1 MKLLRVVRFD
11 ESDSRVYERAA
22 EDGEWAVPG
31 GFEFSQDSTE
41 TLVGKRRQAF
51 ANGFLGLAGFG
62 RSTFVAVASADEPMR
77 RRLVEILADHF
88 VDRYGA
94 PDRTAAL
101 PVAEEEVAFAAALC
115 ADYEPGTTLAVTREL
130 TVDGPRESFRRVAA
144 AEPGA
149 VQSIWSMFDDNGE
162 FR

>member
-1 MKLLRVVRFD
+1 MKLMRAVRFD
-11 ESDSRVYERAA
+11 DSDGRVFERAA

-31 GFEFSQDSTE
+31 GFEFADDTAE

-62 RSTFVAVASADEPMR
+62 RTTFVAVASADETIR
-77 RRLVEILADHF
+77 RRLVEALADHF

-94 PDRTAAL
+94 PNRGAAL
-101 PVAEEEVAFAAALC
+101 PVAEHEIAFAVELC
-115 ADYEPGTTLAVTREL
+115 AEYEAGTTLTVSREL
-130 TVDGPRESFRRVAA
+130 GPDGVRESFRRVAA
-144 AEPGA
+144 VEPGA
-149 VQSIWSMFDDNGE
+149 AQSLWSMFDEDGA

>member
-11 ESDSRVYERAA
+11 DSDARVFERAA

-31 GFEFSQDSTE
+31 GFEFAEDSAE
-41 TLVGKRRQAF
+41 SLVGKRRQAF

-62 RSTFVAVASADEPMR
+62 RSTFVAVASADEAIR
-77 RRLVEILADHF
+77 RRLAEALADHF

-94 PDRTAAL
+94 PGRTAAL
-101 PVAEEEVAFAAALC
+101 PVAEAEIAFAAELC
-115 ADYEPGTTLAVTREL
+115 AEYQVGTTLAVVREL
-130 TVDGPRESFRRVAA
+130 GPEGVREAFRRVAA

-149 VQSIWSMFDDNGE
+149 VQSIWSMFDEDGK

>member
-1 MKLLRVVRFD
+1 MKLPRVVRFD
-11 ESDSRVYERAA
+11 ESDSRVFEIAA

-31 GFEFSQDSTE
+31 GFEFSQVDAG

-51 ANGFLGLAGFG
+51 ANGFLGLASFG
-62 RSTFVAVASADEPMR
+62 RSTFVAVASADETVR

-88 VDRYGA
+88 VERYGA
-94 PDRTAAL
+94 PDRDAAL
-101 PVAEEEVAFAAALC
+101 PVAEDEVAFAAGLC
-115 ADYEPGTTLAVTREL
+115 AEYEAGTTLAVTREL
-130 TVDGPRESFRRVAA
+130 GPDGVREAFRRVAA

-149 VQSIWSMFDDNGE
+149 AQSIWSMFDEDGA

>member
-1 MKLLRVVRFD
+1 MRLPRVVRFD
-11 ESDSRVYERAA
+11 DSDGRVFERAA

-31 GFEFSQDSTE
+31 GFEFADDDAA

-51 ANGFLGLAGFG
+51 ANGFLGLASFG
-62 RSTFVAVASADEPMR
+62 RSTFVAVASADETVR
-77 RRLVEILADHF
+77 ARLVEALSRHF

-94 PDRTAAL
+94 PSPDAAR
-101 PVAEEEVAFAAALC
+101 PVAEQEIAFAAGLC
-115 ADYEPGTTLAVTREL
+115 EGYEAGTTLTVAREL
-130 TVDGPRESFRRVAA
+130 GTDGVRESFRRVAA

-149 VQSIWSMFDDNGE
+149 VQSIWSMFDEDGN

>member
-11 ESDSRVYERAA
+11 DSDGRVFERAA

-31 GFEFSQDSTE
+31 GFEFAGDTVD

-62 RSTFVAVASADEPMR
+62 RSTFVAVASADEATR
-77 RRLVEILADHF
+77 RRLAEALADHF

-94 PDRTAAL
+94 PDRAAAL
-101 PVAEEEVAFAAALC
+101 PVAEEELAFAAELC
-115 ADYEPGTTLAVTREL
+115 GEYEPGTTLAVTREL
-130 TVDGPRESFRRVAA
+130 GPDGVREAFRRVAA

-149 VQSIWSMFDDNGE
+149 VQSIWSMFDEDGN

>member
-11 ESDSRVYERAA
+11 DSDGRVFERAA

-31 GFEFSQDSTE
+31 GFEFAQDTAE

-62 RSTFVAVASADEPMR
+62 RSTFVAVASADEATR
-77 RRLVEILADHF
+77 RRLVEALADHF

-94 PDRTAAL
+94 PDRAAAL
-101 PVAEEEVAFAAALC
+101 PVAEEEIAFAGELC
-115 ADYEPGTTLAVTREL
+115 GEYEPGTTLAVTREL
-130 TVDGPRESFRRVAA
+130 GPDGVREAFRRVAA

-149 VQSIWSMFDDNGE
+149 VQSIWSMFDEDGK

>member
-11 ESDSRVYERAA
+11 DSDSRVFELAA

-31 GFEFSQDSTE
+31 GFEFSQDSAG

-62 RSTFVAVASADEPMR
+62 RSTFVAVASADETVR

-94 PDRTAAL
+94 PGREAAL
-101 PVAEEEVAFAAALC
+101 PVAEDEVAFAAALG
-115 ADYEPGTTLAVTREL
+115 AEYEPGTTLAVTREL
-130 TVDGPRESFRRVAA
+130 GADGVRESFRRIAA

-149 VQSIWSMFDDNGE
+149 AQSIWSMFDDDGK

>member
-1 MKLLRVVRFD
+1 MKLPRAVRFD
-11 ESDSRVYERAA
+11 DSDSRVFERAA

-31 GFEFSQDSTE
+31 GFEFANDSAD

-62 RSTFVAVASADEPMR
+62 RTTFVAVASADTAVRE
-77 RRLVEILADHF
+77 RLVGALAAHF

-94 PDRTAAL
+94 PSLEAAR
-101 PVAEEEVAFAAALC
+101 PVAEQEIAFAVELC
-115 ADYEPGTTLAVTREL
+115 AEYAVGTTLTVSREL
-130 TVDGPRESFRRVAA
+130 GDGGVRESFRRVATEA
-144 AEPGA
+144 PGA
-149 VQSIWSMFDDNGE
+149 AQSIWSMFDEDGK

>member
-11 ESDSRVYERAA
+11 DSDSRVFEQAA
-22 EDGEWAVPG
+22 EDGEWSVPG
-31 GFEFSQDSTE
+31 GFEFSQDSAE

-51 ANGFLGLAGFG
+51 ANGFLGLASFG
-62 RSTFVAVASADEPMR
+62 RSTFVAVASADAAVR
-77 RRLVEILADHF
+77 RRLVETLADHF

-94 PDRTAAL
+94 PDRAAAL
-101 PVAEEEVAFAAALC
+101 PVAEGEVAFAAGLC
-115 ADYEPGTTLAVTREL
+115 AEYEPGTTLAVVREFGP
-130 TVDGPRESFRRVAA
+130 DGVREAFRRIAA

-149 VQSIWSMFDDNGE
+149 VQSIWSMFDEDGK

>member
-1 MKLLRVVRFD
+1 MKLPRVVRFD
-11 ESDSRVYERAA
+11 DTDARVFELAA

-31 GFEFSQDSTE
+31 GFEFTGDTTE

-51 ANGFLGLAGFG
+51 ANGFLGLASFG
-62 RSTFVAVASADEPMR
+62 RSTFVAVASSDETTR
-77 RRLVEILADHF
+77 RRLADVLARHF

-94 PDRTAAL
+94 PGLDAAL
-101 PVAEEEVAFAAALC
+101 PVAEEELAFAAELC
-115 ADYEPGTTLAVTREL
+115 ADYEPGTTLSVVREL
-130 TVDGPRESFRRVAA
+130 GPDGVREAFRRVAA

-149 VQSIWSMFDDNGE
+149 VQSIWSMFDEDGK

>member
-1 MKLLRVVRFD
+1 MKLPRVVRFD
-11 ESDSRVYERAA
+11 DSDSRVFERAA

-31 GFEFSQDSTE
+31 GFEFAGDTAE

-51 ANGFLGLAGFG
+51 ANGFLGLASFG
-62 RSTFVAVASADEPMR
+62 RSTFVAVASADDTVR
-77 RRLVEILADHF
+77 RRLVEVLADHF

-94 PDRTAAL
+94 PDRAAAL
-101 PVAEEEVAFAAALC
+101 PVAEEEVAFAAELC
-115 ADYEPGTTLAVTREL
+115 AEYEPGTTLTVAREL
-130 TVDGPRESFRRVAA
+130 GPDGVREAFRRVAA

-149 VQSIWSMFDDNGE
+149 VQSIWSMFDEDGT

>member
-11 ESDSRVYERAA
+11 DSDDRVFERAA

-31 GFEFSQDSTE
+31 GFEFAGDTAD

-62 RSTFVAVASADEPMR
+62 RSTFVAVASADETTR
-77 RRLVEILADHF
+77 RRLVEALADHF

-94 PDRTAAL
+94 PDRAAAL
-101 PVAEEEVAFAAALC
+101 PVAEEEIAFAAELC
-115 ADYEPGTTLAVTREL
+115 GEYAPGTTLAVTREL
-130 TVDGPRESFRRVAA
+130 GPDGVREAFRRVAA

-149 VQSIWSMFDDNGE
+149 VQSIWSMFDEDGN